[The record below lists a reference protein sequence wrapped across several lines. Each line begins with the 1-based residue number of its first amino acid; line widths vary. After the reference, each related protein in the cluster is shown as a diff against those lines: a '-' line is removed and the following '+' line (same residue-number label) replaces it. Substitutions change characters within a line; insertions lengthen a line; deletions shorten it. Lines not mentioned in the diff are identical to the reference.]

1 MLLEAMK
8 DVGKEMPRRPG
19 EDLKGVVGHT
29 SQGPCEW
36 PDVKVHVLHLS
47 SSRAVAALKRA
58 RRSGALLTVE
68 TCPHYLA
75 LNKDVIEDGDTRLKV
90 SPPIRDEANCT
101 TLWRALLNGS
111 IDMVVSAH
119 TPTPQHLKV
128 PGDFQRALSGISSIQ
143 FSLPLLWTQAQR
155 KGFTEECVAQWM
167 CKNPAKMLGLAGV
180 LAPGLPSHRVVVKAL
195 LTLTHFGL
203 QLCLPA
209 VVRAGSKGS
218 LEIGKDADIV
228 VWNPRKRFLLDS
240 KDLYTENQVRCV
252 AQRRSASSASACP
265 RPTCVRL
272 TSVSASIH
280 PTCRTRRCTRCP

>member
-19 EDLKGVVGHT
+19 EDLKGVVGHS

-47 SSRAVAALKRA
+47 SARAVTALKRA

-167 CKNPAKMLGLAGV
+167 CKNPAKMLGLAGSSTMV
-180 LAPGLPSHRVVVKAL
+180 SGAVPAWLPLLTNPRMSRRSCNRLQGLPGDR
-195 LTLTHFGL
+195 
-203 QLCLPA
+203 
-209 VVRAGSKGS
+209 KG
-218 LEIGKDADIV
+218 
-228 VWNPRKRFLLDS
+228 
-240 KDLYTENQVRCV
+240 
-252 AQRRSASSASACP
+252 
-265 RPTCVRL
+265 
-272 TSVSASIH
+272 
-280 PTCRTRRCTRCP
+280 CRHCGMEPSQAFPP